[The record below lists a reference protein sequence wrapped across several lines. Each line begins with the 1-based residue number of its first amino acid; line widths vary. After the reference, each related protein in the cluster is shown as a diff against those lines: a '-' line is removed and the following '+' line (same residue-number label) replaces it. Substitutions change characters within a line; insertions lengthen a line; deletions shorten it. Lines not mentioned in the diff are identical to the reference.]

1 MARTVYD
8 PNPHISILEDG
19 QVKKQIAEQA
29 RRALDMAQRQR
40 EAPPLSE
47 EQLERERFQ
56 AESNAMAET
65 NPLYAAA
72 RAASAHFLM
81 VPLHGKEPLVRPT
94 DATRDAWQIF
104 QWWSTW
110 PEANPGILLGRA
122 GGVFA
127 IRVQDKAAWERLKEM
142 ATVSMRDD
150 NDKTWIE
157 HRDLGGATV
166 RLLAPS
172 RPFSVHYRGGWGR
185 AFENAAKELQRESRN
200 RNPQTFYL
208 VYSYP
213 SVVSGLDAFDFR
225 TKTIAEGV
233 KLYGDH
239 AVMPWDGAILDDG
252 ARVAATMSGRP
263 PEVPPW
269 LSKRIGNPR
278 SRKVMVAARE
288 AYEAALRVNEAHVI
302 GEAEARRASAEAAR
316 RLALADQE
324 QARKTLAKA
333 EREEQAN

>member
-1 MARTVYD
+1 MPRTIYD

-19 QVKKQIAEQA
+19 RVKKQIAEQA
-29 RRALDMAQRQR
+29 RRALDMADRMK
-40 EAPPLSE
+40 ELPPLTAE
-47 EQLERERFQ
+47 EIEAERFQ
-56 AESNAMAET
+56 YESNAYAAD

-72 RAASAHFLM
+72 RAASAHFLV
-81 VPLHGKEPLVRPT
+81 VPLHGTDPLVRPA

-104 QWWSTW
+104 NWWSTW

-127 IRVQDKAAWERLKEM
+127 IRVQDNAAWERLRDM
-142 ATVSMRDD
+142 AAVPMRDD
-150 NDKTWIE
+150 NDKTWTEYRHI
-157 HRDLGGATV
+157 GGAMV

-172 RPFSVHYRGGWGR
+172 RPFSMRSRGGWGR
-185 AFENAAKELQRESRN
+185 DFDRAAAELARESRS
-200 RNPQTFYL
+200 RNPQAFFL
-208 VYSYP
+208 VWSYP
-213 SVVSGLDAFDFR
+213 SVVSGLDAFDYR

-239 AVMPWDGAILDDG
+239 AVMPWDGAILDKG
-252 ARVAATMSGRP
+252 VRVAASTGGRP
-263 PEVPPW
+263 PEAPLW

-324 QARKTLAKA
+324 QARKALAKA
-333 EREEQAN
+333 EGEEQAS